1 MDNISYVGYRKKE
14 AQIGFVITAAIAAAS
29 AIISA
34 APALTT
40 WVTGWWSRPAGQ
52 TRDFLSAFIP
62 TLMNKNPND
71 RLAFILAAIP
81 KLPTKAR
88 DVYAKELLLW
98 YKQTYPQDYM
108 SLSYENKIYWN
119 NYLNNLIATNDD
131 GNDFYLNTRKAMFTP
146 DELNYSLSSTNSI
159 TDLFSTPTSTTSTT
173 KTAGISPFI
182 LFGLLGA
189 GLFLI
194 SKKSK

>member
-1 MDNISYVGYRKKE
+1 MDNISYVGYRKKDG
-14 AQIGFVITAAIAAAS
+14 QIGFAITAAIAAAS

-52 TRDFLSAFIP
+52 TRDFLRAFIP

-81 KLPTKAR
+81 KLPLAAR

-98 YKQTYPQDYM
+98 YKQTYPNDYM

-131 GNDFYLNTRKAMFTP
+131 GNDFYLDTRKALFTP
-146 DELNYSLSSTNSI
+146 AELNYSEPAATSI
-159 TDLFSTPTSTTSTT
+159 LDIFSTPTSTTSTT
-173 KTAGISPFI
+173 KTAGISPII
-182 LFGLLGA
+182 LLALLGA
-189 GLFLI
+189 GIFII
-194 SKKSK
+194 SKKH